1 MPRPQIDLAAHRD
14 EIQTLF
20 ESGATHEAIQHALA
34 AREVHVTLITLRR
47 RLDSWG
53 FRRYSTGPDMRE
65 NVKTLLP
72 LMRPRDVQKVL
83 PTLTERT
90 FRRIRAEMGVKLRT
104 DDPVERDQQRE
115 ELQAVLT
122 YYDRTGEIE
131 GYGRRAMQVH
141 LRRYEQYYPA
151 DLIYDVY
158 REIRPDA
165 VLRRTN
171 DLQRGRGSYSCP
183 GANFVWHVD
192 GHMKLE
198 PYGFEIYAAIDG
210 YSRKIMW
217 IYTGI
222 SARTA
227 VSVGRQYL
235 DCIQHAGCIPRFIRC
250 DLGVE
255 GHMMADFHLALRR
268 VEDPTITRLRDCFLL
283 SKSTENQRIE
293 SFWSKLQKTCLF
305 IYRHY
310 FMILRE
316 SHLFSAANI
325 TDQVALLAIY
335 MPLIRRHVSEY
346 IKDHNS
352 FPIRPQKNR
361 LGCVTGI
368 PLVNYDF
375 PPPGKQYKCEVSE
388 ETYQILYEN
397 VAPWD
402 PIEYLP
408 PATLAWCSTQLNDI
422 IPGGF
427 DPENPPLYRP
437 GDNPLQPYRSVY
449 EQLRIRALD
458 HEDSGMQPKFSVC
471 DKPLD
476 GYNWRNSGAAE
487 GVTAESG

>member
-34 AREVHVTLITLRR
+34 AREMHVTLITLRR

-227 VSVGRQYL
+227 V
-235 DCIQHAGCIPRFIRC
+235 
-250 DLGVE
+250 
-255 GHMMADFHLALRR
+255 
-268 VEDPTITRLRDCFLL
+268 
-283 SKSTENQRIE
+283 
-293 SFWSKLQKTCLF
+293 
-305 IYRHY
+305 
-310 FMILRE
+310 
-316 SHLFSAANI
+316 
-325 TDQVALLAIY
+325 ALLAIY